1 MRVCNCPTTTVTI
14 ELTVPLP
21 CLHEVQQTERPQML
35 TARSGANSESVC
47 DGCYSKMRAA
57 DDGWRM
63 DEEESSDCDCAQV
76 NPKA

>member
-1 MRVCNCPTTTVTI
+1 MRTCNCPTTTVII

-21 CLHEVQQTERPQML
+21 CLHEAKRTEQSQTP
-35 TARSGANSESVC
+35 AAPHVAGSKPVC

-63 DEEESSDCDCAQV
+63 DEEDTDCACAQV
-76 NPKA
+76 NPNA